1 MGSASGVANYEGN
14 SSEPSL
20 DPGHAL
26 FLFPLIPFVG
36 SKISFNIAFCSFYW
50 IEDVVAVRL

>member
-14 SSEPSL
+14 SSEPNL

-26 FLFPLIPFVG
+26 FLFPLIPFIG
-36 SKISFNIAFCSFYW
+36 SKISFNMTCGSFY
-50 IEDVVAVRL
+50 